1 MNESFMYMTT
11 TTNDDA
17 INMFRTH
24 FIMKKCSK
32 SIDGHLIMIHTI
44 AELLEKTRGTQANY

>member
-1 MNESFMYMTT
+1 MVLNCVNVAFWFVLLNNGTCYLMNESFMYTTT

-24 FIMKKCSK
+24 FIMKMFK
-32 SIDGHLIMIHTI
+32 
-44 AELLEKTRGTQANY
+44 EY